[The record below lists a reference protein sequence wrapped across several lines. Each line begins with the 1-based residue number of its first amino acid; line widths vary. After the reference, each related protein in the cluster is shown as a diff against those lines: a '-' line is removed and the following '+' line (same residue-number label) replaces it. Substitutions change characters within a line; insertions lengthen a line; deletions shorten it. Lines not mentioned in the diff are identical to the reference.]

1 MKQWQTDLIN
11 QVHTKLPNLTKL
23 SLVTTTYAGMIRGED
38 YFITVEPAV
47 NNHPLYDFMQD
58 NEYLKRISTGM
69 KLQVIS
75 NERDNYTVAAPT
87 SANVFD
93 SSGLVEL
100 VPTYELEQDFALG
113 NAVEHKRT
121 VGGSGRGPAPSIA
134 ITPKGASFSFGG
146 VDHGVRHATIVNGG
160 SKTVRPVN
168 FAKAKDMWYAYPD
181 PTVAGFWHD
190 SRVYLNKV
198 GAFKR
203 EAVTSLGCMIRYE
216 SFIEANFVAGRTA
229 VDVKLP
235 PVNGT
240 RRWFYF
246 YAVQNG
252 IVGVGGYLLGEGED
266 TAYVNLEWTLREAHY
281 SETYDNGLTQLIT
294 QETAVPLAN
303 MRRVS
308 WIKNVDLWPLSWNSQ
323 FVDSIQGDFDF
334 GAITELENVENMRV
348 FEQLVDVNVSK
359 LTGHMNK
366 SDYLSYIATGYDLFP
381 PLTGEELIKSTKS
394 WESVPSVL
402 NFAIERI
409 KCSGRSFKELPYYAE
424 YGKKRSKACKDNNFM
439 ELKYNDEFTFKQVE
453 NKLSSLTALD
463 VWVADASLSSS
474 LGGDGVVVVP
484 ETTRVTTITKV
495 DERSFKYVVNDAAMS
510 GTVVLSESTIDA
522 FVDKV
527 MPSKFAG
534 DVAMLDAFLAAEG
547 GSTLNDYASEAAGKQ
562 YSKFNLNM
570 SAYGYGTSLTYTEV
584 CENLNVTGQIAFL
597 AIQLTDFRHF
607 NVQVPLL
614 VKSLQGV
621 SAYPV
626 AATKFNFV

>member
-1 MKQWQTDLIN
+1 MKQWQKDLVS

-23 SLVTTTYAGMIRGED
+23 ALVTATYNGMIRGED

-87 SANVFD
+87 STNVFD
-93 SSGLVEL
+93 PSKLTEL
-100 VPTYELEQDFALG
+100 VPKYELEQDFSLG

-121 VGGSGRGPAPSIA
+121 TGTYGRGPNPSLT
-134 ITPKGASFSFGG
+134 ITSSGASFNFGG
-146 VDHGVRHATIVNGG
+146 IERGVRDATVINIG

-168 FAKAKDMWYAYPD
+168 FAKRKDMWYAYPD
-181 PTVAGFWHD
+181 PTVAGFWQD
-190 SRVYLNKV
+190 SRAYLNKV

-203 EAVTSLGCMIRYE
+203 EAVTSLGCMVRFE
-216 SFIEANFVAGRTA
+216 SFLEA
-229 VDVKLP
+229 DVVEYRNDVTVNLP

-266 TAYVNLEWTLREAHY
+266 TAYINLEWTLRDVRY
-281 SETYDNGLTQLIT
+281 SVSYDNELTKIVT
-294 QETAVPLAN
+294 QKTEVPLAN
-303 MRRVS
+303 TRRVS

-323 FVDSIQGDFDF
+323 FVDSVQGDFAF
-334 GAITELENVENMRV
+334 SELAEMKNMDNMRV
-348 FEQLVDVNVSK
+348 FEQTVNVNVTK

-381 PLTGEELIKSTKS
+381 PLTGEELTKATKS
-394 WESVPSVL
+394 WESVPPVL

-409 KCSGRSFKELPYYAE
+409 NCMGRSFKELPYYSE
-424 YGKKRSKACKDNNFM
+424 YGRKRAKACKDNNFM

-453 NKLSSLTALD
+453 NKLSSLTSLD

-474 LGGDGVVVVP
+474 LGGDGVVTVP
-484 ETTRVTTITKV
+484 ETTRVTTITKI
-495 DERSFKYVVNDAAMS
+495 DEQSFKYVVNDAALS
-510 GTVVLSESTIDA
+510 GTVVLSESTVGA

-547 GSTLNDYASEAAGKQ
+547 GSTLQDYANEAAGKQ

-584 CENLNVTGQIAFL
+584 CDNLNVTGQIAFL
-597 AIQLTDFRHF
+597 ASQVTDFRHF
-607 NVQVPLL
+607 NTQVPLL

-626 AATKFNFV
+626 AAEKFNFA